1 MSLWVTMRSWFGGNA
16 TRQQGGEQ
24 IKSPSNYTTST
35 AKAVTEDTALQI
47 SAVWACTRIIAETIG
62 SLPLN
67 VYQKTNEGR
76 EKADDLTLIR
86 VLTEQPNAR
95 MTSQEWRET
104 MALNL
109 VLHGNCYSVIDRNVK
124 GQVVS
129 LWPLPAEQVRVDVL
143 PDGEPVY
150 YYEDDKGY
158 SAYSEKSILHIKLFG
173 NGMIGLSP
181 LAYARNT
188 IGLASA
194 AEDYSHRFY
203 INGGKPSGVLTMDQI
218 LNTEQRAAIRA
229 NFSSM
234 FEGSENSHRMMLLE
248 AGAKYQQI
256 QMNPDDLQMIQTRR
270 FQLEDIARFFGV
282 PSFLINDT
290 EKTTTWGSGIEQMMI
305 GFYQLNLRP
314 YLSRF
319 EQAMMKKLL
328 TPQQR
333 SKYTIEFNF
342 EGLLRADSKGR
353 SEYYSTMVNNG
364 IMTRNEVRKRENLSQ
379 KEGADDLTAQTALAP
394 LDQLRSAQDA
404 TQEPKP
410 RTDQTES
417 E

>member
-1 MSLWVTMRSWFGGNA
+1 MSLFANMRSWFGGNA
-16 TRQQGGEQ
+16 TRQRVGEQ
-24 IKSPSNYTTST
+24 VKQPDRYSPS
-35 AKAVTEDTALQI
+35 ARQVTEDSALQV
-47 SAVWACTRIIAETIG
+47 SAVWACTRLIAETIG

-67 VYQKTNEGR
+67 IFQLTEDGR
-76 EKADDLTLIR
+76 EKAQDITLVS
-86 VLTEQPNAR
+86 VLTRQPNAR

-109 VLHGNCYSVIDRNVK
+109 VLHGNAYAVIDKNSR
-124 GQVVS
+124 GQVIS
-129 LWPLPAEQVRVDVL
+129 LWPLPAEQVRIEI
-143 PDGEPVY
+143 PEDGEPIY
-150 YYEDDKGY
+150 YYEHDKGISVY
-158 SAYSEKSILHIKLFG
+158 ADASILHIKLFG
-173 NGMIGLSP
+173 NGLIGLSP

-188 IGLASA
+188 IGLAAA
-194 AEDYSHRFY
+194 AEDYSHHFY

-218 LNTEQRAAIRA
+218 LNKDQREKIRA
-229 NFSSM
+229 NFKDM

-305 GFYQLNLRP
+305 GFYQLNMRP
-314 YLSRF
+314 YLTRF
-319 EQAMMKKLL
+319 EQSMAKKLL
-328 TPQQR
+328 TPEQR
-333 SKYTIEFNF
+333 RTYIIEFNF

-364 IMTRNEVRKRENLSQ
+364 MMTRNEIRKRENLPRV
-379 KEGADDLTAQTALAP
+379 EGGDDLTAQMNLAP
-394 LDQLRSAQDA
+394 LDQLRSINNAN
-404 TQEPKP
+404 QEP
-410 RTDQTES
+410 RSSSNQTENQ
-417 E
+417 